1 MFSKYLIKTAV
12 IFAFIIFGSSALNAQ
27 LEAQIKKTISDKE
40 YIFTAQTYSS
50 SSVVL
55 QTLVV
60 DYELRVMGDTVKGN
74 LPYFGRSY
82 TAQIAQ
88 TDGGIKF
95 TSTKF
100 EYAAEEK
107 KKGRWEITIS
117 PKDDRTVQKL
127 FLTVYPDATAM
138 LMVQSPGRETM
149 SFKGYISGK

>member
-1 MFSKYLIKTAV
+1 MFRKNLIKAV
-12 IFAFIIFGSSALNAQ
+12 CCFILIITGSKAVHAQ
-27 LEAQIKKTISDKE
+27 LEAQIKKTITDKE
-40 YIFTAQTYSS
+40 YVFTAQTYSS

-60 DYELRVMGDTVKGN
+60 DYELRVMGDSLKGN

-82 TAQIAQ
+82 TAQINQ

-95 TSTKF
+95 ISTKF

-117 PKDDRTVQKL
+117 PKDERSVQKL

-138 LMVQSPGRETM
+138 LTVQSQGRETM
-149 SFKGYISGK
+149 QFKGYLSGK

>member
-1 MFSKYLIKTAV
+1 MRNRYVIKAV
-12 IFAFIIFGSSALNAQ
+12 LVFAFIITGAGALHAQ
-27 LEAQIKKTISDKE
+27 LEAQIKKTISDKQ

-60 DYELRVMGDTVKGN
+60 DYELRVMGDSVKGN

-95 TSTKF
+95 TSTKY
-100 EYAAEEK
+100 EYLAQEK
-107 KKGRWEITIS
+107 KQGRWEITIT
-117 PKDDRTVQKL
+117 PKDDRSVQKM
-127 FLTVYPDATAM
+127 FLTVYPDATAS
-138 LMVQSPGRETM
+138 LIVQSPGRETM
-149 SFKGYISGK
+149 SFKGYLSGK